1 MKKIKIFCTYLIA
14 ILCVMTALLYR
25 PKEVGVFKTDT
36 IKSNKMMIYMLD
48 NDKELVPVTVSVNK
62 KDSDEIN
69 IMNLMDLMK
78 KDFNIHEFNHLIPN
92 AIQCLNVNIVEN
104 VVQLNFNEAIFA
116 MNSKNELRLIEG
128 IVGSVVHLNPN
139 YKVEFYVN
147 NQKIN
152 QMPLSELPMKQFDS
166 SLGVNN
172 FELYD
177 YNLHKSISRQVVNLK
192 SNDKSE
198 YYIVKTKRVSD
209 ENILTFVNEVIHD
222 ISMDLECFK
231 IDYNE
236 NEWVLHLNEKFL
248 IEENTVD
255 KDKVMLLLYTL
266 KMNQFADNYVIKIND
281 EIVRVDGFEKERITF
296 QDLNLNTFEE

>member
-172 FELYD
+172 FELDD